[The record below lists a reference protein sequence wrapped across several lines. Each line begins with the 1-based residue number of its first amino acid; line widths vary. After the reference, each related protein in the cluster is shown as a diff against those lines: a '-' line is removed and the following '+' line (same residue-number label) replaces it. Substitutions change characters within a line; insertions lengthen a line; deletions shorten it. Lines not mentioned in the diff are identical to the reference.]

1 MDMDVANPAEVV
13 EPVAAD
19 SIWQLACIR
28 AELTP
33 GRMLIVDE
41 HDRVLTFGELRERAE
56 TVAAGLFELG
66 IRPGDVTAWQLPS
79 RIDTVVLFMA
89 LVRLGT
95 IQNPLIPMLRES
107 EIEFICAQTRTRL
120 LVVPSVFRGYDHLAM
135 ARSIASRLPGM
146 LVINADEGLPV
157 GDISVLPPPPA
168 PAARE
173 SARTV
178 RWLFYT
184 SGTTAA
190 PKGAQHTDAGL
201 LAASRTFDDCVNLR
215 ADDRM
220 ASLSPIAHVGGVL
233 HVLSSLTTGSRNI
246 ITAVYDQ
253 AGTTRQLE
261 DAGVTLGGSG
271 VPFIQGY
278 LREQRKRPDHRY
290 FPRVRAFLVGGS
302 PRPPALHFD
311 VQREL
316 GGVGIVSGY
325 GLTECPYVS
334 WARVDDP
341 DDKLP
346 MTEGRAPAGTRIKII
361 DAAGK
366 PAPAGES
373 GELRVRAPQLMLGY
387 LDASL
392 DADAFDEEGY
402 FRTGD
407 LAMLDRDGYL
417 TITGRIKDVVI
428 RNMENISA
436 REIEN
441 LALTFTR
448 AAETAVIGLPDPL
461 TGERVCAVVVPAD
474 PADPPTLDELVAHL
488 RAEGLNPRKLPVQLE
503 YVSELP
509 RNAMNKV
516 VKTTLKDQFIR

>member
-1 MDMDVANPAEVV
+1 METNEAGPAEVV
-13 EPVAAD
+13 EPAVAD
-19 SIWQLACIR
+19 GIWQLARIR
-28 AELTP
+28 AERTP
-33 GRMLIVDE
+33 DRVLVTDE
-41 HDRVLTFGELRERAE
+41 HERVLTFGQLRQQAE
-56 TVAAGLFELG
+56 SVAAGLYELG
-66 IRPGDVTAWQLPS
+66 LRPGDVTAWQLPS

-89 LVRLGT
+89 LARLGT

-107 EIEFICAQTRTRL
+107 EVEFICAQTRTRL
-120 LVVPSVFRGYDHLAM
+120 LVVPSEFRGYDHLAM
-135 ARSIASRLPGM
+135 ARSIASRQPGM
-146 LVINADEGLPV
+146 LVINADEPLPA
-157 GDISVLPPPPA
+157 GDVSALPPA
-168 PAARE
+168 PDPSDAD

-201 LAASRTFDDCVNLR
+201 LAASRTFNESTQLR
-215 ADDRM
+215 AEDRV

-233 HVLSSLTTGSRNI
+233 HVLSSLASGCRNI

-253 AGTTRQLE
+253 VGTTRQME
-261 DAGVTLGGSG
+261 AAGVTLGGSG

-278 LREQRKRPDHRY
+278 LREQRKQPDHRY
-290 FPRVRAFLVGGS
+290 FPQARAFLVGGS
-302 PRPPALHFD
+302 PRPPALHFE
-311 VQREL
+311 VKREL
-316 GGVGIVSGY
+316 GGIGIVSGY
-325 GLTECPYVS
+325 GLTECPYLS

-346 MTEGRAPAGTRIKII
+346 MTEGRPPAATKIKII
-361 DAAGK
+361 DGDGK
-366 PAPAGES
+366 PAPAGEP

-387 LDASL
+387 LDSSL
-392 DADAFDEEGY
+392 DADAFDDEGY

-417 TITGRIKDVVI
+417 TITGRIKDVII

-441 LALTFTR
+441 LTLTFPR
-448 AAETAVIGLPDPL
+448 AAETAVIGLPDAL

-474 PADPPTLDELVAHL
+474 PDDPPTLDELVAHL

-503 YVSELP
+503 YVDQLP

-516 VKTTLKDQFIR
+516 VKKTLKEQFVR